1 MSADHGRT
9 FVVVA
14 QLQQEIHGSRNLARA
29 ITVLWQFAAL
39 ATPRVKQLIVFDQ
52 RKMETRR
59 ERRLWQPEA
68 KALLGGQADQT
79 R

>member
-52 RKMETRR
+52 RKMET
-59 ERRLWQPEA
+59 
-68 KALLGGQADQT
+68 
-79 R
+79 